1 MRHESLSATLNKKD
15 ENGNALPNLV
25 TVSNSVRNKDS
36 VPDGAKVP
44 VLEIRFP
51 AELMQ
56 YPQFDTFDEFVS
68 DCGGT
73 ERALEVINDM
83 TQKVATSAGKAAIR
97 TATSGSEDEI
107 IELGLRTSRTFTWRE
122 EQKLAVKDKAAR
134 FDEIMKLAGQLPA
147 EELARR
153 IAELASK

>member
-1 MRHESLSATLNKKD
+1 MRHEALSATLNKKD
-15 ENGNALPNLV
+15 ELGNPLPNLI

-56 YPQFDTFDEFVS
+56 YPQYDTFDEFIS
-68 DCGGT
+68 DCGSA
-73 ERALEVINDM
+73 ERALDVINDM

-107 IELGLRTSRTFTWRE
+107 IELGLRTSRSFTWRE
-122 EQKLAVKDKAAR
+122 EQKLAVKDKAQR
-134 FDEIMKLAGQLPA
+134 FDEIMKLASSLAP
-147 EELARR
+147 EELACR